1 MGKITES
8 GVEEILRGVMHP
20 SEGRDI
26 VSLGMVSDIKIFS
39 DGRCSL
45 NLNMLR
51 PGDPVASSL
60 ARAVKSILKEATGK
74 DPDLSIVEP
83 KPRSN
88 PQKEA
93 RQKMVEGSLISNVK
107 NIIAIA
113 SGKGGVGKSSV
124 TVGLAIALEK
134 LGYRVGILDADIYG
148 PSIPKMMGLEGY
160 APLMSSDEKHIIPA
174 SHYGIEVMSIG
185 FFIADEDAL
194 IWRGPMATNALNQMI
209 HETLWSELDYLL
221 IDLPPGTGDVHLSV
235 VGELNVETAVIV
247 TTPQLVALADVVRG
261 ISMFKNKNI
270 NIPIVGI
277 VENMSYFEPDDGKR
291 YYIFGRGTEKVAS
304 EVGLD
309 IVASI
314 PISSSISEGGD
325 NGEPAILNDEAIM
338 EAYRKLALRITNN
351 RP

>member
-1 MGKITES
+1 MMEINKNTI
-8 GVEEILRGVMHP
+8 EEILRSVMHP

-26 VSLGMVSDIKIFS
+26 VSLGMISDIKIAE

-45 NLNMLR
+45 SLNMLR
-51 PGDPVASSL
+51 MGDPVASSL
-60 ARAVKSILKEATGK
+60 ARAVKSLLKEATGK
-74 DPDLSIVEP
+74 DPDVTIVEP
-83 KPRSN
+83 KSKSN

-93 RQKMVEGSLISNVK
+93 KQKMVDGSLISNVK
-107 NIIAIA
+107 HVIAVA

-124 TVGLAIALEK
+124 TVGLALALEK
-134 LGYRVGILDADIYG
+134 QGYKVGILDADIYG

-160 APLMSSDEKHIIPA
+160 MPLMSSDEKHIIPA
-174 SHYGIEVMSIG
+174 SHFGVEVMSIG
-185 FFIADEDAL
+185 FFIGEEDAL

-235 VGELNVETAVIV
+235 IGELNVEKAVIV

-277 VENMSYFEPDDGKR
+277 VENMSYFQPEDGMR
-291 YYIFGRGTEKVAS
+291 YYIFGRGTENVAK
-304 EVGLD
+304 EVGLE

-314 PISSSISEGGD
+314 PISPSISEGGD
-325 NGEPAILNDEAIM
+325 NGKPAVLNDQELM
-338 EAYRKLALRITNN
+338 DAYLSLASKVAQ
-351 RP
+351 

>member
-1 MGKITES
+1 MEKITEQIA
-8 GVEEILRGVMHP
+8 EEILRAVMHP

-26 VSLGMVSDIKIFS
+26 VSLGMVSDLKVS
-39 DGRCSL
+39 EDGRCSL
-45 NLNMLR
+45 KLNMLR

-60 ARAVKSILKEATGK
+60 ARAVKSVLMEASGK
-74 DPDLSIVEP
+74 DPDVTIVEP
-83 KPRSN
+83 KPKSN
-88 PQKEA
+88 PQKDA
-93 RQKMVEGSLISNVK
+93 KQKMLDGSLISNVK
-107 NIIAIA
+107 HIIAVA

-124 TVGLAIALEK
+124 TVGLALALDK
-134 LGYRVGILDADIYG
+134 LGYKVGILDADIYG

-160 APLMSSDEKHIIPA
+160 MPLMSSDEKHIIPA
-174 SHYGIEVMSIG
+174 SHYGVEVMSIG
-185 FFIADEDAL
+185 FFIGDADAL

-235 VGELNVETAVIV
+235 VGELNVEKAVIV

-261 ISMFKNKNI
+261 ISMFRNKNI

-277 VENMSYFEPDDGKR
+277 VENMSYFQPEDGKR
-291 YYIFGRGTEKVAS
+291 YYIFGHGTEKVAS

-314 PISSSISEGGD
+314 PISPAISDGGD
-325 NGEPAILNDEAIM
+325 NGDPAVLRDESIM
-338 EAYRKLALRITNN
+338 DAYLKLASAISK
-351 RP
+351 